1 MKNLFAAIFA
11 CFISLSL
18 QAQTLTIDGYAYES
32 GNRGYLNATQI
43 VIFDVDKETVLCETL
58 SDLDGHFECEVPAGK
73 KYILTA
79 YKEMF
84 EDKEIEV
91 KNNKNLKSGKLFVKL
106 EMQRAPGYIFE
117 ITLAEARD
125 HDSIVVDAI
134 KGADIEV
141 YNNTTKKMELDLQ
154 EHAAPN
160 FRANLIK
167 GNHYTVLI
175 RKEGFFTKR
184 MEAFVD
190 IEGCILC
197 FDGIGDVRPG
207 VTDNLTEGNANGVL
221 LANVE
226 MEPVYLGREMQF
238 RNILYEYTKADLTP
252 DARAALDNL
261 IVLIRDNPNLTIE
274 LGSHTD
280 SRGREDAN
288 MSLSIKRAKSAVDYI
303 LENSDIPPSSIISR
317 GYGETDLL
325 NKCTSFVEC
334 TEAEHARNR
343 RTEIK
348 ILGINPNIKVPS
360 LAQEKRKEREAEL
373 IEELLNQEQVRI
385 PDVDEVVEE
394 KAGLEEEMEEKEEDA
409 RFVGTVGRNAL
420 KDRLQQNKEA
430 ATEKEIELDEEME
443 EEPEMEEETMMEE
456 EPKTSVSKK
465 MNDKKDAVLNYESRI
480 VIHQSKRSI
489 SDNNLLKDKHED
501 LQLYKMKNGDYLY
514 TIGSFEEEKDAV
526 KYLMG
531 TVKKEYPK
539 AYIVNFVKGKLET
552 EL

>member
-1 MKNLFAAIFA
+1 MQSKVKIMKNLFTVFFI
-11 CFISLSL
+11 CFISFSL
-18 QAQTLTIDGYAYES
+18 QAQTLSIDGYAFES

-43 VIFDVDKETVLCETL
+43 VIFDADKETVLCETM
-58 SDLDGHFECEVPAGK
+58 SDLDGHFVCEVPVGR

-84 EDKEIEV
+84 EDMEIEV
-91 KNNKNLKSGKLFVKL
+91 SNKSRKKEGKLFVKL
-106 EMQRAPGYIFE
+106 EMKRAPGYIFE
-117 ITLAEARD
+117 ITLANARE

-134 KGADIEV
+134 KGANIEV
-141 YNNTTKKMELDLQ
+141 YNNTKKKMELTLE

-160 FRANLIK
+160 FRANLVK

-175 RKEGFFTKR
+175 RKEGYFTKR

-197 FDGIGDVRPG
+197 FDGIGDVRPE

-226 MEPVYLGREMQF
+226 MERVYLGREVQF
-238 RNILYEYTKADLTP
+238 RNVLYEFGKADLTH
-252 DARAALDNL
+252 DAKKALDNL
-261 IVLIRDNPNLTIE
+261 IVLIKDNPNLTIE

-280 SRGREDAN
+280 SRGRQEDN
-288 MSLSIKRAKSAVDYI
+288 MALSIKRAQSAVDYI
-303 LENSDIPPSSIISR
+303 LENSEIPRSSITSR

-334 TEAEHARNR
+334 TDAQHAINR

-348 ILGINPNIKVPS
+348 ILGINTNVKIPS
-360 LAQEKRKEREAEL
+360 LAQEKREEREALL

-385 PDVDEVVEE
+385 PEE
-394 KAGLEEEMEEKEEDA
+394 GEEEVKEEEEKEQVEDE
-409 RFVGTVGRNAL
+409 RFSGTLDGSAL
-420 KDRLQQNKEA
+420 KKKLEENKSTSEQND
-430 ATEKEIELDEEME
+430 IEENTLEDESEDESIE
-443 EEPEMEEETMMEE
+443 EE
-456 EPKTSVSKK
+456 V
-465 MNDKKDAVLNYESRI
+465 VLEKESRI
-480 VIHQSKRSI
+480 VIHQSRKTI

-501 LQLYKMKNGDYLY
+501 LKLYKLKNGEYLY
-514 TIGSFEEEKDAV
+514 TIGSFPEERDAV

-531 TVKKEYPK
+531 TAKKEYPR
-539 AYIVNFVKGKLET
+539 AYIVNFVNGVLES

>member
-1 MKNLFAAIFA
+1 MKNLLAAFFT
-11 CFISLSL
+11 CLISLGLSG
-18 QAQTLTIDGYAYES
+18 QTLTIDGYAYES

-43 VIFDVDKETVLCETL
+43 VIFDAEKETVLCETL
-58 SDLDGHFECEVPAGK
+58 SDLDGHFECEVPVGR

-84 EDKEIEV
+84 EDKEFDV
-91 KNNKNLKSGKLFVKL
+91 DNKRMLKEGKLFVKL

-141 YNNTTKKMELDLQ
+141 YNNTTDKMELSLE
-154 EHAAPN
+154 EHGAPN

-197 FDGIGDVRPG
+197 FDGIGDVRPD
-207 VTDNLTEGNANGVL
+207 VTDNLTEGNSNGVL

-238 RNILYEYTKADLTP
+238 RNILYEYTSAELTEE
-252 DARAALDNL
+252 AKKGLDNL

-280 SRGREDAN
+280 SRGRQEAN
-288 MSLSIKRAKSAVDYI
+288 MALSIKRAQSAVNYI
-303 LENSDIPPSSIISR
+303 LENSDIPKSSIISR

-348 ILGINPNIKVPS
+348 ILGINPSVKVPS
-360 LAQEKRKEREAEL
+360 LADEKKKEKEAEL
-373 IEELLNQEQVRI
+373 IEQLLNQEQVRI
-385 PDVDEVVEE
+385 PDLDEEVVEE
-394 KAGLEEEMEEKEEDA
+394 ELEEAPKEEDA
-409 RFVGTVGRNAL
+409 RFVGTVGANAL
-420 KDRLQQNKEA
+420 KNKLKENKSA
-430 ATEKEIELDEEME
+430 PDEEPVMEKEVME
-443 EEPEMEEETMMEE
+443 EEEVMEVEEVMEQ
-456 EPKTSVSKK
+456 KSF
-465 MNDKKDAVLNYESRI
+465 ESRI
-480 VIHQSKRSI
+480 VIHQSKKSI
-489 SDNNLLKDKHED
+489 SENNLFADKFQD
-501 LQLYKMKNGDYLY
+501 LELYKMRNGDYLY
-514 TIGSFEEEKDAV
+514 TIGSFDKERDAV

-531 TVKKEYPK
+531 TVKKDFPD
-539 AYIVNFVKGKLET
+539 AYIVNFREGILES

>member
-1 MKNLFAAIFA
+1 
-11 CFISLSL
+11 
-18 QAQTLTIDGYAYES
+18 
-32 GNRGYLNATQI
+32 
-43 VIFDVDKETVLCETL
+43 VIFDEDKETVLCETL
-58 SDLDGHFECEVPAGK
+58 SDLNGHFECEVPVGK

-84 EDKEIEV
+84 EDKELEV
-91 KNNKNLKSGKLFVKL
+91 SNSKMIKSGKLFVKL

-117 ITLAEARD
+117 ITLAEAREN
-125 HDSIVVDAI
+125 DSIVVDAI

-141 YNNTTKKMELDLQ
+141 YNNTTKKMELTLE

-226 MEPVYLGREMQF
+226 MEPVYLGREMEF
-238 RNILYEYTKADLTP
+238 RNILYEYTKADLTS
-252 DARAALDNL
+252 DAKKALDNL

-280 SRGREDAN
+280 SRGRQEAN
-288 MSLSIKRAKSAVDYI
+288 MDLSIKRAKSAVNYI

-317 GYGETDLL
+317 GYGETELL

-334 TEAEHARNR
+334 TEAQHALNR
-343 RTEIK
+343 RTEMK
-348 ILGINPNIKVPS
+348 ILGINPSVKVPS
-360 LAQEKRKEREAEL
+360 LAEEKRKEKEAEL
-373 IEELLNQEQVRI
+373 IEQLLNQEQVRI
-385 PDVDEVVEE
+385 PDVDEIVEE
-394 KAGLEEEMEEKEEDA
+394 EEEEMKEKEDDA
-409 RFVGTVGRNAL
+409 RFVGTVGGNAL
-420 KDRLQQNKEA
+420 KDKLEKNKSGVKDA
-430 ATEKEIELDEEME
+430 IEKEVEQEEMLEKE
-443 EEPEMEEETMMEE
+443 E
-456 EPKTSVSKK
+456 K
-465 MNDKKDAVLNYESRI
+465 MDERPIKVMPRKPLIKNGGILNQESRI
-480 VIHQSKRSI
+480 VIHQDKESI
-489 SDNNLLKDKHED
+489 SKDNLFADKHED
-501 LQLYKMKNGDYLY
+501 LQLYKMKTGDYLY
-514 TIGSFEEEKDAV
+514 TIGSFENERDAV

-531 TVKKEYPK
+531 SVKKEYPK
-539 AYIVNFVKGKLET
+539 AYIVNFVKGKLES